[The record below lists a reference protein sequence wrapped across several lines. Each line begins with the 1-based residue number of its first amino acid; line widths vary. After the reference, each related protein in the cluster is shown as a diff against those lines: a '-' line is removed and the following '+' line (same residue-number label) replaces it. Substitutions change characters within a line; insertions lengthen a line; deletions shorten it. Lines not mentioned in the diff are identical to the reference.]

1 MSPKPW
7 ENAEGYVDPT
17 AYNAIKKVSAE
28 EHEALDAVGST
39 YPSSRSSSLSLRKAA
54 LSWRPAL
61 SSGTAR
67 QGGFLDDQM

>member
-7 ENAEGYVDPT
+7 ENAEGYVDPM

-39 YPSSRSSSLSLRKAA
+39 PSSRSSSLSLRKAA